1 MSDNK
6 GTNADGTI
14 LGTRLLGETY
24 IVSTVEKNETKTPLV
39 AQDISNYASAPTT
52 ERLQL
57 GYQNLDSKDYYE
69 WKNGFALIINNEHFY
84 HYLGLSQREGTKYDE
99 KDVKRILERFRFKV
113 EVIKDG
119 NKEDILEQLEKA
131 ARRNDFDCLFVFV
144 MTHGKEGDTLYACD
158 GTYEKNMLWER
169 FNGRNCPH
177 LVQKPKVFIIQACRG
192 SDRSRA
198 AKIDSD
204 SAPMTPTKTIPVEA
218 DILVAH
224 SSYTG
229 QASFRHTEEGSWFI
243 QELFEEININ
253 GEQDDFVSLLTRVN
267 YRVALKENNY
277 LGIVEKQMP
286 VIQSTMTKKLYL
298 TGNNLTNLEN
308 NFLSAFQNIERNLN
322 DRFDSITDLMED
334 KRGGNSSIKVFK
346 KPGIRWSELKY
357 SLEKSDVALPDS
369 LKVLNLAKEL
379 KKYFQEQSSK
389 TLPRDVLEYGK
400 LLLNQLYFWEC
411 MEDDQRCFIYKR
423 LLKFIVKNTKAWYNF
438 QVFGVD
444 KSIIA
449 GIESGN
455 TRWSQVEVPEIRRES
470 VTQLKQRQQMSNDG
484 VKKKIWQLYQ
494 LVQTCA
500 SNWNSTGYRGS

>member
-14 LGTRLLGETY
+14 L
-24 IVSTVEKNETKTPLV
+24 
-39 AQDISNYASAPTT
+39 
-52 ERLQL
+52 
-57 GYQNLDSKDYYE
+57 
-69 WKNGFALIINNEHFY
+69 
-84 HYLGLSQREGTKYDE
+84 
-99 KDVKRILERFRFKV
+99 
-113 EVIKDG
+113 
-119 NKEDILEQLEKA
+119 A
-131 ARRNDFDCLFVFV
+131 AKRNDFDCLFVFV

-192 SDRSRA
+192 SGRSRA

-224 SSYTG
+224 SSYTVHPTEIQTSISLSSAVELNTTSALANYATELCFNIPG

-253 GEQDDFVSLLTRVN
+253 GQQDDFVSLLTRVN
-267 YRVALKENNY
+267 HRVALKENYRVESEENNY
-277 LGIVEKQMP
+277 LGIIEKQMP

-298 TGNNLTNLEN
+298 TGNNFTKLEN

-322 DRFDSITDLMED
+322 DRFDSITNLMED
-334 KRGGNSSIKVFK
+334 KRGGNSSVKVFK

-369 LKVLNLAKEL
+369 LKVLNLSKEL
-379 KKYFQEQSSK
+379 KKYLQDQSSK

-423 LLKFIVKNTKAWYNF
+423 LLKFVVKNTKSWYNF
-438 QVFGVD
+438 QVFGVN

-449 GIESGN
+449 DIESGN
-455 TRWSQVEVPEIRRES
+455 TRWSQVEVPEIRRGS
-470 VTQLKQRQQMSNDG
+470 VTRLIHRQEMSGDG
-484 VKKKIWQLYQ
+484 VKKKI
-494 LVQTCA
+494 V
-500 SNWNSTGYRGS
+500 SSKK

>member
-1 MSDNK
+1 MPSRAHGCVVD
-6 GTNADGTI
+6 
-14 LGTRLLGETY
+14 
-24 IVSTVEKNETKTPLV
+24 
-39 AQDISNYASAPTT
+39 PTT
-52 ERLQL
+52 GAVSPNFSQSEEANDERCQ
-57 GYQNLDSKDYYE
+57 
-69 WKNGFALIINNEHFY
+69 AEH
-84 HYLGLSQREGTKYDE
+84 
-99 KDVKRILERFRFKV
+99 I
-113 EVIKDG
+113 
-119 NKEDILEQLEKA
+119 A
-131 ARRNDFDCLFVFV
+131 
-144 MTHGKEGDTLYACD
+144 
-158 GTYEKNMLWER
+158 
-169 FNGRNCPH
+169 
-177 LVQKPKVFIIQACRG
+177 ACRG

-379 KKYFQEQSSK
+379 KKYFQDQSSK

-484 VKKKIWQLYQ
+484 VKKKI
-494 LVQTCA
+494 V
-500 SNWNSTGYRGS
+500 SSKK